1 MGSEQ
6 AIRPGPPALTCSYCP
21 TGNTPNV
28 VKVESWLPAAPASA
42 TAARA
47 LVRDAAARLRLD
59 GSTTW
64 ELMLATTEAIA
75 NAVEHGEPCD
85 RRGIF
90 LRLEALNGTF
100 EVEVRDC
107 GGCYPAEARSAK
119 PEEQGGRGMP
129 IIAAIMDRL
138 EIVPSTGLTR
148 VRFEK
153 RVTATA

>member
-1 MGSEQ
+1 
-6 AIRPGPPALTCSYCP
+6 
-21 TGNTPNV
+21 V
-28 VKVESWLPAAPASA
+28 VKIESWLPSAPASA
-42 TAARA
+42 TEARA
-47 LVRDAAARLRLD
+47 LVRHAASELRLD
-59 GSTTW
+59 GATTW

-90 LRLEALNGTF
+90 LRLEAIDGSF

-107 GGCYPAEARSAK
+107 GGCYPKDSRSSK
-119 PEEQGGRGMP
+119 QQGGRGMS

-153 RVTATA
+153 RVAVA

>member
-1 MGSEQ
+1 M
-6 AIRPGPPALTCSYCP
+6 
-21 TGNTPNV
+21 
-28 VKVESWLPAAPASA
+28 VKIESWLPSAPASA
-42 TAARA
+42 AEARA
-47 LVRDAAARLRLD
+47 LVRHAASKLRLD

-75 NAVEHGEPCD
+75 NAVEHGKPCD

-90 LRLEALNGTF
+90 LRLEAVDGSF

-107 GGCYPAEARSAK
+107 GGCYPADSRSSKAD
-119 PEEQGGRGMP
+119 EQGGRGMS

-153 RVTATA
+153 RVAAAA

>member
-1 MGSEQ
+1 M
-6 AIRPGPPALTCSYCP
+6 
-21 TGNTPNV
+21 
-28 VKVESWLPAAPASA
+28 KVESWLPSAPASA
-42 TAARA
+42 PEARA
-47 LVRDAAARLRLD
+47 LVRDAASELRLD

-75 NAVEHGEPCD
+75 NAIEHGKPCD
-85 RRGIF
+85 PRGIF

-107 GGCYPAEARSAK
+107 GGCYPAESRSSK
-119 PEEQGGRGMP
+119 PDEQGGRGIS

-138 EIVPSTGLTR
+138 EILPSTGLTR

-153 RVTATA
+153 RVAVA